1 MTRRRPPSSLA
12 PAGPLHGRRIVITR
26 PRRRAAELVGGVRA
40 LGGTPLVYAAIATAA
55 DLPVAELDAALRAL
69 RDGDWIAVTSAS
81 VVPVLAE
88 RWTVV
93 RRAAFGAGV
102 RVAAIGPATAAAV
115 AERWRPAD
123 VIATHHDPAG
133 LAAAIPA
140 SPGATVLHPT
150 SDLGGVALHSALAH
164 RGVTVKTISAYR
176 TRAGAGLPGLARCI
190 HDGGSDAVL
199 FASGSAVRFTAHA
212 VAALGTPSAW
222 PAIFCIGRSTANEV
236 VRAGLTPQGVADS
249 PTARSLLGVV
259 ARWFTSQ
266 DRGPARQIA
275 GAQGAP

>member
-1 MTRRRPPSSLA
+1 V
-12 PAGPLHGRRIVITR
+12 GPLHGRRILITR

-40 LGGTPLVYAAIATAA
+40 LGGTPLIYAAIATSA
-55 DLPVAELDAALRAL
+55 DLPVAELDAALLAL

-93 RRAAFGAGV
+93 RRAAPGVAV
-102 RVAAIGPATAAAV
+102 RVAAIGPATAAAI

-123 VIATHHDPAG
+123 IVAVHHDAHG
-133 LAAAIPA
+133 LAAALPV

-150 SDLGGVALHSALAH
+150 SDLGGVALHSALAA
-164 RGVTVKTISAYR
+164 RGVAVKTVSAYR
-176 TRAGAGLPGLARCI
+176 TRAGVGLPALARCI
-190 HDGGSDAVL
+190 HDGGADAVL
-199 FASGSAVRFTAHA
+199 FASGSAVRFTAAA
-212 VAALGTPSAW
+212 VAALGTQPAW
-222 PAIFCIGRSTANEV
+222 PAIFCIGQSTAGEV

-259 ARWFTSQ
+259 VRWFASR
-266 DRGPARQIA
+266 DRTPAREIA
-275 GAQGAP
+275 GVRRTP